1 MTSVASN
8 LASFDIDDLPDGAC
22 ISPKRIFPECFKD
35 GTCLYENVKVNLL
48 LCYINFLCLCLLCRC

>member
-8 LASFDIDDLPDGAC
+8 LANFDIDDLPDGAC

-35 GTCLYENVKVNLL
+35 GTCLYENVKVNFVALL
-48 LCYINFLCLCLLCRC
+48 H